1 MLKPNFHNLS
11 NSFTYPEHPYL
22 QSDAHCS
29 APPTTTLPIVVFPYP
44 ARVVFPLSP
53 LKRHPT
59 FDSIAWAIKRKFS
72 NLLAAD
78 ASNFRTR
85 TKSNFL
91 VLKNVSKVEHFVINL
106 KMV

>member
-1 MLKPNFHNLS
+1 M
-11 NSFTYPEHPYL
+11 
-22 QSDAHCS
+22 
-29 APPTTTLPIVVFPYP
+29 FPYP
-44 ARVVFPLSP
+44 ARVFFPLSP

-91 VLKNVSKVEHFVINL
+91 VLKNVSKVEYFAINL